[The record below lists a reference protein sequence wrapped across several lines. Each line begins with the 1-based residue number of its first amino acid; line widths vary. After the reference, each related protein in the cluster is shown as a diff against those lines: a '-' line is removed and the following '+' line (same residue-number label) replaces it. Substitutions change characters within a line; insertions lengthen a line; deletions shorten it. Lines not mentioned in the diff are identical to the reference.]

1 MQPPAIPNKKITL
14 YEMNQDMEQT
24 ERYTDKLA
32 KYILIAAGTGIIGA
46 ICWYFRN
53 VLVYIL
59 AAVVV
64 SLVAKPV
71 MGGLQRIRIKGKKAP
86 DWLLAAFSL
95 IIVMLIL
102 LSTITLVIP
111 VVSGIVKGI
120 SLESIENAAGQI
132 AVPLTEFNR
141 FLRDT
146 FPQLGHNFRLEVAL
160 IQEVQKIF
168 DVSVIS
174 SFIGSA
180 TSFLSSVGVGLFS
193 VVFISFF
200 FIKDDGLFTK
210 IVCAL
215 VPDKHEET
223 TEKAI
228 SDIGYLLSR
237 YFIGVLIEVTGV
249 ALINFLGLFFIVR
262 LGFNA
267 SIGIAFLTGITNII
281 PYVGP
286 LLGGALGTILGLVL
300 KYSSAMPIGIDV
312 NFWIFTA
319 ILIAIFCFTQ
329 LIDNILY
336 QPVIYSTSIKSKPLE
351 IFIVLLIVGHI
362 GGPLAMIAAIPC
374 YTVVRVIAFRFFG
387 HIKAIQ
393 RLIPS
398 EKLITGKKKQ

>member
-1 MQPPAIPNKKITL
+1 
-14 YEMNQDMEQT
+14 MENT

-32 KYILIAAGTGIIGA
+32 KYILVAAGVAIISV
-46 ICWYFRN
+46 ICWYFRS
-53 VLVYIL
+53 VITYIL

-64 SLVAKPV
+64 SLVAKPLV
-71 MGGLQRIRIKGKKAP
+71 GLMQKVRIKGKKAP
-86 DWLLAAFSL
+86 DWLLAA
-95 IIVMLIL
+95 MALIL
-102 LSTITLVIP
+102 VIGILLTIITGIVPI
-111 VVSGIVKGI
+111 VSSIVKGI
-120 SLESIENAAGQI
+120 SLANIENTAKSVAI
-132 AVPLTEFNR
+132 PLSEFNE
-141 FLRDT
+141 FLRT
-146 FPQLGHNFRLEVAL
+146 RFPDLGSGFRIDVAL
-160 IQEVQKIF
+160 IQELQKML
-168 DVSVIS
+168 DPSVFS

-180 TSFLSSVGVGLFS
+180 ASFITSFGIGLFS

-237 YFIGVLIEVTGV
+237 YFIGVLLEIAGV
-249 ALINFLGLFFIVR
+249 AIVNFIGLALVAR

-267 SIGIAFLTGITNII
+267 AIGIAFLTGIFNVI

-286 LLGGALGTILGLVL
+286 LLGGLIGTILGLVL
-300 KYSSAMPIGIDV
+300 KYSSATPIGLDV
-312 NFWIFTA
+312 NFWLFTG
-319 ILIAIFCFTQ
+319 ILIAIFCFAQ
-329 LIDNILY
+329 LIDNFLY
-336 QPVIYSTSIKSKPLE
+336 QPVIYSTSIKAKPLE

-362 GGPLAMIAAIPC
+362 GGPLAMIIAIPC

-387 HIKAIQ
+387 HIKAIK

-398 EKLITGKKKQ
+398 ERLITNEED